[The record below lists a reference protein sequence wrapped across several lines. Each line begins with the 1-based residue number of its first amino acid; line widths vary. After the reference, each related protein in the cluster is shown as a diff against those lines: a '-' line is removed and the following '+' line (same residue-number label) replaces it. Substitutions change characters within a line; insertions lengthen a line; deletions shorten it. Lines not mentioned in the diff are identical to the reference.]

1 MTRAAWRFPA
11 FALWLAATLPLQ
23 AAARD
28 PAVLHELDVQLDPHR
43 RSLRVT
49 DTVELHG
56 SGPVEVA
63 LGARYRIEHALL
75 DGRPLGEGRVRGGL
89 RVHQVTLSGVHRLQL
104 RYAGTVAALA
114 DTDHRGT
121 LGGLEPMASP
131 RGSYLPA
138 GSGWYAMVGD
148 APLRYRLTLHLPAG
162 QRGLAAGRQVEE
174 AEDASGYR
182 ARYVFDLPTDGIELM
197 AGPYEIASRRLE
209 VAGKPVQLR
218 TWFHPEIAEL
228 SDAYLD
234 ATARYVE
241 RYSAQLG
248 VYPFDA
254 FGVVSSP
261 LPTGFGMP
269 TLTYLGIDVLR
280 LPFIRATSL
289 GHEVLHNWWG
299 NDVYVDYAAGNW
311 AEGLTTFMADYAY
324 KEDEGAD
331 AARAMRLDWLRDFA
345 AMPPDQDTRLRD
357 FTSRTHG
364 VSQIAGYNKAA
375 FMFFMLRARLGAD
388 AFERGLRG
396 FWERHRFQRTGWDDL
411 RRAFEQ
417 ASGSDLHGFFA
428 QWLDRRGV
436 PRVRI
441 EQARR
446 AGADLQVVLAQDAPA
461 YAMDV
466 PVELA
471 TGTASRRAVLRLNQ
485 ARQHFVVHGAG
496 DADTVTLDPALEVM
510 RLLERTEL
518 PPILRNVMVHPGT
531 RLATASDEPAFA
543 DAARDLAH
551 AFLDQAP
558 AQGEGGAA
566 LMLVVPLDAV
576 DAQLRARGLPPAPAE
591 VDGAGSAKVWTLQ
604 DAGGTTTLVIAARD
618 AQALAAL
625 RRGLPHYGRQS
636 WLVFDGARAIARGT
650 WPARVQR
657 ITVTD

>member
-1 MTRAAWRFPA
+1 VTRAAWRFPA
-11 FALWLAATLPLQ
+11 FALWLAATLPFQ

-28 PAVLHELDVQLDPHR
+28 PAVLHELDVRLDPHE

-49 DTVELHG
+49 DTIELRG

-63 LGARYRIEHALL
+63 LGARYRIEQALL
-75 DGRPLGEGRVRGGL
+75 DGQPLGEGRIRGEL
-89 RVHQVTLSGVHRLQL
+89 RVHQVRLSGAHRLQL
-104 RYAGTVAALA
+104 RYAGAVAALA
-114 DTDHRGT
+114 ETDHRGT
-121 LGGLEPMASP
+121 LDGLEPMASP

-162 QRGLAAGRQVEE
+162 QRGLAAGTQVEE
-174 AEDASGYR
+174 AENASGYR
-182 ARYVFDLPTDGIELM
+182 ARYVFDAPTDGIELM
-197 AGPYEIASRRLE
+197 AGPYVIASRRVD
-209 VAGKPVQLR
+209 VAGRQVRLR

-241 RYSAQLG
+241 RYSAMLG
-248 VYPFDA
+248 GYPFDA

-299 NDVYVDYAAGNW
+299 NGVYVDYASGNW
-311 AEGLTTFMADYAY
+311 SEGLTTFMADYAY

-331 AARAMRLDWLRDFA
+331 AARTMRLDWLRDFA
-345 AMPPDQDTRLRD
+345 AMPPDQDTRLRH

-364 VSQIAGYNKAA
+364 LSQIVGYNKAA
-375 FMFFMLRARLGAD
+375 FMFFMLRAQLGAD
-388 AFERGLRG
+388 VFRRSLRG

-417 ASGSDLHGFFA
+417 ASGSDLRGFFA
-428 QWLDRRGV
+428 QWLDRPEV

-446 AGADLQVVLAQDAPA
+446 AGADLEVVLAQDAPA
-461 YAMDV
+461 YVLDV
-466 PVELA
+466 PLELA
-471 TGTASRRAVLRLNQ
+471 TGTGSRREVLRLSEAHQ
-485 ARQHFVVHGAG
+485 RFVVPGAG
-496 DADTVTLDPALEVM
+496 DADTVALDPALEVM
-510 RLLERTEL
+510 RLLERSEL

-531 RLATASDEPAFA
+531 RLATVSDEPAFA
-543 DAARDLAH
+543 AAARDLAH

-558 AQGEGGAA
+558 AENKGSAP
-566 LMLVVPLDAV
+566 LLLIVPLDGV
-576 DAQLRARGLPPAPAE
+576 DALLRARGLPPAPAE
-591 VDGAGSAKVWTLQ
+591 VGGAGSAKVWTLE

-618 AQALAAL
+618 AQVLAAL
-625 RRGLPHYGRQS
+625 RRSLPHYGRQS

-657 ITVTD
+657 VTVTD